1 MIFWSLAE
9 GFFFMLPILTIPY
22 AGDAVSVANT
32 RYNGRLPTS
41 MFSSRSLTLAT
52 IALAATLAG
61 CKKTP
66 PSNVAASV
74 NGRFITYADLDKQ
87 YAIQF
92 PQAGSPAAADDGV
105 QINKLETL
113 RAMID
118 QEIMM
123 QRAEKQSL
131 LAPEADVEAEFNKLK
146 SPYTQEEFQKQLT
159 AKKMT
164 ADDLKSDIRKK
175 LSIEKVI
182 NKEITSKI
190 NISEK
195 DIAEFYAANRASF
208 NLAEPTVH
216 LAQILVTPNP
226 EAEFRNLKNDKAQND
241 DQARRKILNIEQR
254 LRNGEDF
261 SMLAQNYSEDP
272 GSASNGGDLGFV
284 AESALSKASADLR
297 KLISEMK
304 PGQVSNVLKTGEGY
318 RILKLLSRE
327 PAGQRELND
336 PRVQQTIRETLLN
349 RKDQLLRG
357 AYLEAIRN
365 EAQVE
370 NYLARQ
376 TAQLGEK

>member
-1 MIFWSLAE
+1 MSL
-9 GFFFMLPILTIPY
+9 
-22 AGDAVSVANT
+22 
-32 RYNGRLPTS
+32 
-41 MFSSRSLTLAT
+41 SRRITLAT
-52 IALAATLAG
+52 LVCFAILAS

-66 PSNVAASV
+66 PANVAAAV
-74 NGRFITYADLDKQ
+74 NGRSITYTDLDKQ
-87 YAIQF
+87 YSIQF
-92 PQAGSPAAADDGV
+92 PQAGSSAAADDGV

-131 LAPEADVEAEFNKLK
+131 LAPEPDVEAEFNKLK

-159 AKKMT
+159 AKKMSIE
-164 ADDLKSDIRKK
+164 DLKSDIRKK

-190 NISEK
+190 NITEK
-195 DIAEFYAANRASF
+195 DIADFYGTNRASF

-241 DQARRKILNIEQR
+241 DQARRKVQNIEQR
-254 LRNGEDF
+254 VRNGEDF

-284 AESALSKASADLR
+284 ADSALAKASVDLR
-297 KLISEMK
+297 KMIGEMK
-304 PGQVSNVLKTGEGY
+304 PGQVSNVVKTGEGY

-327 PAGQRELND
+327 PAGQRELID

-370 NYLARQ
+370 NYLART
-376 TAQLGEK
+376 TAQLGDKK